1 LNHSLIQVDLAL
13 KTKDIELAEIEAKLR
28 DKGKL

>member
-1 LNHSLIQVDLAL
+1 VDLAL